1 MSLAFGIC
9 VCQPFISTKPC
20 WTSLMAHPVSPSK
33 SFVEFCYHV
42 VDADPLAAIDAACE
56 EIALAR
62 RIHRAETGQ
71 RDFRSGSK
79 GRRYCDQLQ
88 HLVFLLVN
96 RSEEHTSEL
105 QSLMRISYAVF
116 CLKKNTPPH
125 SYTPSRPHHPR
136 DPNHNH
142 TTT

>member
-1 MSLAFGIC
+1 
-9 VCQPFISTKPC
+9 
-20 WTSLMAHPVSPSK
+20 MAHPVSPSK

-71 RDFRSGSK
+71 RDFRSGST

-96 RSEEHTSEL
+96 GQIPSDAPATFRRDVTPLVKRLLQRWDIGELRQEFRSEEHTSEH
-105 QSLMRISYAVF
+105 QALMR
-116 CLKKNTPPH
+116 H
-125 SYTPSRPHHPR
+125 SYPV
-136 DPNHNH
+136 D
-142 TTT
+142 

>member
-42 VDADPLAAIDAACE
+42 VDADPLAVIDAACE
-56 EIALAR
+56 E
-62 RIHRAETGQ
+62 
-71 RDFRSGSK
+71 
-79 GRRYCDQLQ
+79 
-88 HLVFLLVN
+88 

-116 CLKKNTPPH
+116 CLKNK
-125 SYTPSRPHHPR
+125 
-136 DPNHNH
+136 
-142 TTT
+142 TTTQTYTQPTTSSNQISHIFDN